1 MSGNYDY
8 PPASRRP
15 SRGSRTNNDRQQ
27 RPVLNRLQHLQ
38 ELLNSERNRNN
49 SARALETLNQEL
61 EEYRGRS
68 SFIAEEARAAL
79 DRQFQQV
86 GAERQIWNQQQ
97 ATDNGSTAGSVRPGG
112 QRPHA
117 LNVTVVNSEASAS
130 DPIRSGNRTPRFRP
144 LRAEDRIGRVRRS
157 RGANQTSLLDEPVP
171 RLESPTVMPQQL
183 ESDSPMDYWRTKRR
197 KLETDDHRE
206 GLQNFRYGQY
216 GQVVPGA
223 LRMELASCDGGTY
236 EPDGES
242 SWPENILRND
252 STVYCTKS
260 DRCNLILKHQA
271 GIPFCLQKI
280 VIKAPRIGYDAPIQE
295 GMVFVS
301 MTSDDL
307 LARTAASHVQRE
319 ATRRTG
325 RNWHNGMQPSQ
336 EYLNAHRP
344 RLPNIQGNMVEPN
357 INTEAF
363 DTDNNN
369 PSRPVEG
376 GEPDP
381 IPEFRTMTYYDEQ
394 SDARSDA
401 HGRNDDDDQT
411 PYLTEI
417 ERLEADRFDDA
428 AICSDTSDSLSEAE
442 LAEMGTF
449 PRRRRAL
456 SRQIRAMRRRY
467 EAAHPRHRPRS
478 PDTPPPQRHE
488 DSQPLD
494 SSLMKPHAR
503 FHIARHKSMVSIKF
517 DPPPSGRYILV
528 KLWNP
533 HSGKN
538 IDIQSIVAYG
548 YGGPRFFPAS
558 GFR

>member
-1 MSGNYDY
+1 
-8 PPASRRP
+8 
-15 SRGSRTNNDRQQ
+15 
-27 RPVLNRLQHLQ
+27 
-38 ELLNSERNRNN
+38 
-49 SARALETLNQEL
+49 
-61 EEYRGRS
+61 
-68 SFIAEEARAAL
+68 
-79 DRQFQQV
+79 
-86 GAERQIWNQQQ
+86 
-97 ATDNGSTAGSVRPGG
+97 
-112 QRPHA
+112 
-117 LNVTVVNSEASAS
+117 
-130 DPIRSGNRTPRFRP
+130 
-144 LRAEDRIGRVRRS
+144 
-157 RGANQTSLLDEPVP
+157 
-171 RLESPTVMPQQL
+171 
-183 ESDSPMDYWRTKRR
+183 
-197 KLETDDHRE
+197 
-206 GLQNFRYGQY
+206 
-216 GQVVPGA
+216 
-223 LRMELASCDGGTY
+223 
-236 EPDGES
+236 
-242 SWPENILRND
+242 
-252 STVYCTKS
+252 
-260 DRCNLILKHQA
+260 
-271 GIPFCLQKI
+271 
-280 VIKAPRIGYDAPIQE
+280 
-295 GMVFVS
+295 MVFVS

-517 DPPPSGRYILV
+517 DPPP
-528 KLWNP
+528 
-533 HSGKN
+533 
-538 IDIQSIVAYG
+538 
-548 YGGPRFFPAS
+548 
-558 GFR
+558 

>member
-1 MSGNYDY
+1 M
-8 PPASRRP
+8 
-15 SRGSRTNNDRQQ
+15 
-27 RPVLNRLQHLQ
+27 NRLQHLQ

-183 ESDSPMDYWRTKRR
+183 ESDSPMDHWRTKRR

-280 VIKAPRIGYDAPIQE
+280 VIKAPRIGYDAP
-295 GMVFVS
+295 
-301 MTSDDL
+301 
-307 LARTAASHVQRE
+307 
-319 ATRRTG
+319 
-325 RNWHNGMQPSQ
+325 
-336 EYLNAHRP
+336 
-344 RLPNIQGNMVEPN
+344 
-357 INTEAF
+357 
-363 DTDNNN
+363 
-369 PSRPVEG
+369 
-376 GEPDP
+376 
-381 IPEFRTMTYYDEQ
+381 
-394 SDARSDA
+394 
-401 HGRNDDDDQT
+401 
-411 PYLTEI
+411 
-417 ERLEADRFDDA
+417 
-428 AICSDTSDSLSEAE
+428 
-442 LAEMGTF
+442 
-449 PRRRRAL
+449 
-456 SRQIRAMRRRY
+456 
-467 EAAHPRHRPRS
+467 
-478 PDTPPPQRHE
+478 
-488 DSQPLD
+488 
-494 SSLMKPHAR
+494 
-503 FHIARHKSMVSIKF
+503 
-517 DPPPSGRYILV
+517 
-528 KLWNP
+528 
-533 HSGKN
+533 
-538 IDIQSIVAYG
+538 
-548 YGGPRFFPAS
+548 
-558 GFR
+558 